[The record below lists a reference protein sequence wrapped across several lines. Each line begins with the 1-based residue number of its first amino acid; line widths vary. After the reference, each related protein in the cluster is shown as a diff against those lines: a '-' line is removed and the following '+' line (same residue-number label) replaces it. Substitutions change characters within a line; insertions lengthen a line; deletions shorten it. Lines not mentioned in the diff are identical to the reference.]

1 LPDSYIASYKLIMK
15 ILFLTM
21 LATLQPVAV
30 EPQSPPPAPTD
41 IQQRDLSCVAVFA
54 IIASEQERGVQT
66 AFDYPLMEE
75 RGRTYMAQVGA
86 TIMSETGRS
95 REQVAEA
102 FVEAVAAQQAKVKHV
117 ADPGEVVDAEME
129 RCLPVLDAAVPPKPK
144 PTLNQCAVM
153 LQLAYEEIYGR
164 EGLSK
169 TAQDLKTLAAV
180 LDNRARERLRTEG
193 YSGNETDITMT
204 QSRESMLAEAEAA
217 KIKGEASTLD
227 FEHCFTLA
235 APEEKDR
242 KYEH

>member
-1 LPDSYIASYKLIMK
+1 MK

-21 LATLQPVAV
+21 LVALQPAAV
-30 EPQSPPPAPTD
+30 EPKTQPSPLTD
-41 IQQRDLSCVAVFA
+41 IQHRDLSCVAAFA

-66 AFDYPLMEE
+66 AFDYPLLEE
-75 RGRTYMAQVGA
+75 RGRAYMAKVGEN
-86 TIMSETGRS
+86 IMSETGRS
-95 REQVAEA
+95 REQVADA
-102 FVEAVAAQQAKVKHV
+102 FIEAVAAQQAKVKDV
-117 ADPGEVVDAEME
+117 ADPSEVVEAEMAK
-129 RCLPVLDAAVPPKPK
+129 CLPVLDAAVPPKPK

-153 LQLAYEEIYGR
+153 LKLAYEEVYGR

-180 LDNRARERLRTEG
+180 LDNRARERLRAEG
-193 YSGNETDITMT
+193 YSGNESDITMT

>member
-1 LPDSYIASYKLIMK
+1 
-15 ILFLTM
+15 
-21 LATLQPVAV
+21 
-30 EPQSPPPAPTD
+30 
-41 IQQRDLSCVAVFA
+41 
-54 IIASEQERGVQT
+54 
-66 AFDYPLMEE
+66 MEE
-75 RGRTYMAQVGA
+75 EEEDGGDDDDDDEDGDSDCVGDVD
-86 TIMSETGRS
+86 GDD
-95 REQVAEA
+95 
-102 FVEAVAAQQAKVKHV
+102 V
-117 ADPGEVVDAEME
+117 ADANAGGGDDDDYDA
-129 RCLPVLDAAVPPKPK
+129 DANAGGDDD
-144 PTLNQCAVM
+144 AD
-153 LQLAYEEIYGR
+153 EEIYGR